1 MPIVNFLTTLQLLT
15 VLLPCRGKNGVYL
28 VRLVNSSAIQRPALV
43 MPKGLANLLLSSWKT
58 SRQSDVDQGLTL
70 PS

>member
-28 VRLVNSSAIQRPALV
+28 VHIVNSGAIQRPALV
-43 MPKGLANLLLSSWKT
+43 ILKGLPNVLFFS
-58 SRQSDVDQGLTL
+58 
-70 PS
+70 